1 MSLSE
6 KELLED
12 NNKHLDDFYDKIE
25 DIRSDINNV
34 EATNVG
40 SLMAVIDFVDDKL
53 EDIAKT
59 VGRIEDNNDKV
70 IQLKEK

>member
-70 IQLKEK
+70 IELKET

>member
-70 IQLKEK
+70 IELKEK